1 MSEADDVLTQIT
13 DQMKQAMKSGD
24 TQRRDVMR
32 MLMAEIQTA
41 ELAGAQ
47 SKSALDAVAGYG
59 KRLAKGIEEM
69 KAAGAEDRAD
79 ALAAELAIVSE
90 FMPAQLTVA
99 DIEQL
104 IDGILAAGD
113 YGPKDIGLVMREL
126 MKTHK
131 DQIDGKLANQ
141 LVRQKLQG

>member
-1 MSEADDVLTQIT
+1 MSEADDVRTQIT
-13 DQMKQAMKSGD
+13 NQMKQAMKSGD

-32 MLMAEIQTA
+32 MLIAEIQNA

-47 SKSALDAVAGYG
+47 STSALDAVAAYG

-90 FMPAQLTVA
+90 FLPSQLTVEE
-99 DIEQL
+99 IEQL
-104 IDGILAAGD
+104 IDQILAAGE

-126 MKTHK
+126 MSAHK

-141 LVRQKLQG
+141 LVRKKLQG